1 MTDHERIFDALP
13 PARGRGFARTWWG
26 KRWLAALEDTAL
38 DAEQLRQGRRYA
50 RRGAVGA
57 VSVRP
62 GRVTAVVRDDDGAPQ
77 RADVLLQ
84 ELDDAAWER
93 LLTTVAR
100 EAGHLAALL
109 DGEMPPHLVADADA
123 ADVGLLP
130 VIGDLEAACT
140 CDAWDHCP
148 HTAAL
153 SYQVARL
160 LDEDPFVLLLLRGRD
175 TRTLLEQLGAR
186 GARQDAGPDAGAG
199 AAGHAGGPDQGVDAR
214 EAFTFAAVLPPLPEL
229 PVPPAVPPVQAAP
242 VQAAGEGAGS
252 GPDPAALAFLVADA
266 AARARRHAAQW
277 TTPFGRCRSSR
288 VRRGVD
294 RGCHR
299 AHHGWHGEWT
309 RSLRRH
315 GPRGLRRRA
324 AAVDLDTYPAA
335 AARGRGR
342 APGGGDRARRRIRR
356 AVGERRDVVAAAGL
370 TARAGPGRTGGRQE
384 TRLSGYRSSG
394 AAGFS
399 RLTRGWTVPSHSAS
413 VTEPCRPGEKS
424 RSCPRPARPRKA
436 GADS

>member
-13 PARGRGFARTWWG
+13 PARGHGFARTWWG

-84 ELDDAAWER
+84 ELDDSAWER

-186 GARQDAGPDAGAG
+186 GARQDAGPDAGA
-199 AAGHAGGPDQGVDAR
+199 AGHAGEPEQGVDAR
-214 EAFTFAAVLPPLPEL
+214 EAFTFAAVLPPLPGL
-229 PVPPAVPPVQAAP
+229 PVPPAGPAAP
-242 VQAAGEGAGS
+242 LQAVGEGSGS

-266 AARARRHAAQW
+266 AARARRTLADARAPGHAASVPSRALTGDEDAVRLAAGDPPPHLGEGLAAGSGRTPAELELAVRAWRFGGAASLAVLEDGWVPEGEALARARGALAEARADGAPALHEEGGRW
-277 TTPFGRCRSSR
+277 TAAGGETDAGVQLRYGRDGRWWPYLQENGTWCP
-288 VRRGVD
+288 
-294 RGCHR
+294 
-299 AHHGWHGEWT
+299 A
-309 RSLRRH
+309 
-315 GPRGLRRRA
+315 GPAER
-324 AAVDLDTYPAA
+324 DPAA
-335 AARGRGR
+335 ALA
-342 APGGGDRARRRIRR
+342 
-356 AVGERRDVVAAAGL
+356 
-370 TARAGPGRTGGRQE
+370 TALDTALP
-384 TRLSGYRSSG
+384 
-394 AAGFS
+394 
-399 RLTRGWTVPSHSAS
+399 
-413 VTEPCRPGEKS
+413 
-424 RSCPRPARPRKA
+424 
-436 GADS
+436 